1 MLRQNSA
8 LCKSTLTVAVG
19 CRIASYNNH
28 NPVLGPRPVPGP
40 QDPQRRVTI
49 IVTIGWP
56 VVCGADHVDAH
67 FHFHLFIFGRTAACC
82 RCHNRL
88 HKEGSL
94 KKQWNGTKGANSR
107 HDSTVLTVVHP
118 GLCNMQETKNNSNVP
133 FNVHWMWLI
142 KNVAHS
148 FCVKYS
154 DNSLFLT
161 IIQRTDVDLMTTN
174 NNMTSEYMP
183 LSVIIDDRD
192 LSVTR
197 RRPPRNTRN
206 STLDRRNRHNIAR
219 IATCLYLITTTKYQM
234 SKRAYN

>member
-28 NPVLGPRPVPGP
+28 NPVLGPHPVPGP
-40 QDPQRRVTI
+40 QDPQRRVAI

-88 HKEGSL
+88 HKEGNL

-107 HDSTVLTVVHP
+107 HDSTVLTVVQH
-118 GLCNMQETKNNSNVP
+118 KNNSNSQTC
-133 FNVHWMWLI
+133 HSMCTECDSSQ
-142 KNVAHS
+142 NVAHS

-161 IIQRTDVDLMTTN
+161 II
-174 NNMTSEYMP
+174 
-183 LSVIIDDRD
+183 
-192 LSVTR
+192 
-197 RRPPRNTRN
+197 
-206 STLDRRNRHNIAR
+206 
-219 IATCLYLITTTKYQM
+219 
-234 SKRAYN
+234 